1 MRPSAPDEDSAR
13 GLKLLSTLATAARRL
28 GLTSYFLPDVSKQ
41 DLKGKRSSEA
51 TAELIDAESARST
64 AQTILRCRFK

>member
-1 MRPSAPDEDSAR
+1 MRPSAPDEDSAI
-13 GLKLLSTLATAARRL
+13 GSKLLSTLATAARRL
-28 GLTSYFLPDVSKQ
+28 GLTPNFLPDVSKQ

-51 TAELIDAESARST
+51 TAEQIDAESARSA

>member
-1 MRPSAPDEDSAR
+1 MRPSAPDEDSAI
-13 GLKLLSTLATAARRL
+13 GLKLLSTLATAAKRL
-28 GLTSYFLPDVSKQ
+28 GLIPYFLPDVSKQ

-64 AQTILRCRFK
+64 AQTILRCRFT